1 MTHEQERN
9 IEAAW
14 AKLRST
20 KERLKRAADALK
32 SAGLARAP
40 EERLQELDQLYQD
53 AVDADSMASDEL
65 ENAMR
70 AIGLNV

>member
-1 MTHEQERN
+1 MTPEQQSN

-14 AKLRST
+14 TKLRST

-32 SAGLARAP
+32 SAGLARAS

-53 AVDADSMASDEL
+53 AVNADSMASDEL

-70 AIGLNV
+70 AIGLNL